1 MTALSILVVDDE
13 PGLADAIA
21 ELLRLDGHQV
31 ATASSGADALGM
43 RPATPYHLV
52 LSDLLMPGLPGDGLL
67 RAMRTRPGPPFWF
80 AIMSSMPEEIVRQR
94 TADYDRFLAKPLELA
109 RLDAIV
115 RDCAE
120 SPDIA
125 ARLGSARIAGTG

>member
-1 MTALSILVVDDE
+1 VVDDE
-13 PGLADAIA
+13 PGLADGIA
-21 ELLRLDGHQV
+21 ELLRLHGHQV
-31 ATASSGADALGM
+31 VTASSGADALRT

-52 LSDLLMPGLPGDGLL
+52 LSDLLMPGLRGDDLL

-80 AIMSSMPEEIVRQR
+80 ALMSSMPEEIVRQR
-94 TADYDRFLAKPLELA
+94 TVDYDRFLAKPLELEQ
-109 RLDAIV
+109 LDAML